1 MAARLASR
9 PRSQRRG
16 PGQKPGTQIRFR
28 HVTSRWGSRG
38 LLPGATRRG
47 QLGLGVGCP
56 PRVGGGGHRRTTGA
70 YRARGRPHRQALSI
84 LGMSCTPITMPQTF
98 IFITIIIQK
107 IKRNKYVSRSNT
119 CIHKYLKIQ
128 IYGSQTLSYLLLST
142 NRRVSWSD
150 TIPSGKDAD
159 DLGRV

>member
-1 MAARLASR
+1 MQGHPTGKSLEPNPLPPRHADAHVDSCPEPRASG
-9 PRSQRRG
+9 G
-16 PGQKPGTQIRFR
+16 P
-28 HVTSRWGSRG
+28 
-38 LLPGATRRG
+38 RRG
-47 QLGLGVGCP
+47 QLGVGCP

-159 DLGRV
+159 DLHFYIVLLNH